1 MNHKNLA
8 WKLDALANTAAIDT
22 AYRDAVKQAALML
35 SELNSALSFLGGDD
49 LYAVRHAYIY
59 AGLGKEWAIQAL
71 EEFDPEVT
79 VAEMYASC
87 DSLFDLIISML
98 IGPDFEYPDWSH
110 KTVGE
115 VLEKFK

>member
-1 MNHKNLA
+1 MNHKDLTL
-8 WKLDALANTAAIDT
+8 KLDALANTAAIDAT
-22 AYRDAVKQAALML
+22 YRDAVKQAALTL
-35 SELNSALSFLGGDD
+35 SELNSALSFLGDD
-49 LYAVRHAYIY
+49 ALYAVRHAYIY

-71 EEFDPEVT
+71 EEFDPECT
-79 VAEMYASC
+79 VAELYTSS

-110 KTVGE
+110 KTIGE

>member
-1 MNHKNLA
+1 MNHKDLA

-59 AGLGKEWAIQAL
+59 AGLGKAWAIQAL
-71 EEFDPEVT
+71 EEFDPEAT
-79 VAEMYASC
+79 VAELYASS

-115 VLEKFK
+115 VLEEFK